1 MRSEKVEKDIYNFPY
16 NNSLFLNSV
25 YTYASDNPVYYGTD
39 NAQSIYY
46 NMSFKD
52 IKDSFAKN
60 DIMKM
65 TALSVIRG
73 GGSQKFYPKSYLK
86 REEAIA
92 YIVRLMGL
100 EEQVQKTPISSST
113 AVGGSNPPT
122 ANSNQTGQNNAS
134 SQSGPK
140 VDSWAQGIIDV
151 AAKNNLLRKE
161 DMALDFT
168 ANATREEVAYWIAK
182 GLNLAPIYGKDLQKV
197 YAFSDAKS
205 FNTDYMPYIEA
216 VLKSGIMTG
225 YNDSKFGPKDNI
237 TREQMASVLSRAFNL
252 GYNLMGYSI
261 INATVQDILYEE
273 VAGKNSIK
281 KTFVLLNNK
290 GQNEYIVVQR
300 TYSSKGIVHNSDF
313 LTISN
318 GVPSFSDSIEKGD
331 NVNFY
336 INGQYVIFVEK
347 NPVFQSTLYGEIK
360 DISVSNITLTSESGF
375 EYVFSYN
382 PNTKVYINDY
392 PASIK
397 DLRYGQTVTVY
408 LNGNTAYAINV
419 DYEDLGSG
427 KIDTGSR
434 QVTGSIMAIDK
445 QDNGINIKLDNG
457 QFYSI
462 AYDVPIIKDG
472 NTVSLSSIKE
482 GDYVNLYFD
491 DPYTNAP
498 IKVLVE
504 NGYHKV
510 YYIIRGNLGSLL
522 ASNNSISINNV
533 EKYYQGTWQSANNFA
548 YYPLDEAKIYYN
560 GFEVSKEDLKNYKG
574 NQIYATVEKHF
585 GTDSITFINITP
597 SFTMSY
603 SGIAN
608 FDTQSMILT
617 LNDGRKVTVNDGT
630 IILKEGMKIPYTLLA
645 GKKQLY
651 VSFSKTDMGL
661 YANFITIIDN
671 IYPDYYYAK
680 GFINSATSNSI
691 TIGNYLYTSWS
702 YQAYGY
708 YAIQNNQWNIVGGTK
723 TFYVGDKTYIVDNRD
738 KDSKVIPYTELLDVK
753 YGKSKY
759 ASAHVYVVSQGDNAI
774 AINIMNSTGQERV
787 STADVAFIDGTKLT
801 LNNVNDWNELNG
813 VWNLN
818 TSLDTIDV
826 SKAVIVKNGQAVN
839 ISSINP
845 GDSLYIIRNGS
856 FAVIVTVK

>member
-1 MRSEKVEKDIYNFPY
+1 MKKIFTILLTII
-16 NNSLFLNSV
+16 LFVLNSV

-482 GDYVNLYFD
+482 RDYVNLYFD

-603 SGIAN
+603 SGIAS

-630 IILKEGMKIPYTLLA
+630 IILKDGMKIPYTSLI
-645 GKKQLY
+645 GNKQVY
-651 VSFSKTDMGL
+651 VSFSQTDRSL
-661 YANFITIIDN
+661 YANFISVIDSV
-671 IYPDYYYAK
+671 YPEYYYAK
-680 GFINSATSNSI
+680 GFITSATSNSI
-691 TIGNYLYTSWS
+691 TIGNLYTSWW

-759 ASAHVYVVSQGDNAI
+759 TSAHVYVVSQGDNAI

-787 STADVAFIDGTKLT
+787 STADVVSIDGTKLT

-818 TSLDTIDV
+818 TSLDTVDV
-826 SKAVIVKNGQAVN
+826 SKTVIIKNGQAVN

-856 FAVIVTVK
+856 SAVIVTVK

>member
-1 MRSEKVEKDIYNFPY
+1 LKKIFTILLTII
-16 NNSLFLNSV
+16 LFVLNSV

-336 INGQYVIFVEK
+336 INGHVIFVEK

-360 DISVSNITLTSESGF
+360 DISVSNITLTSESGV

-382 PNTKVYINDY
+382 PNTKIYINDY

-397 DLRYGQTVTVY
+397 DLRYGQIATVY

-630 IILKEGMKIPYTLLA
+630 IILKDGMKIPYTSLI
-645 GKKQLY
+645 GNKQVY
-651 VSFSKTDMGL
+651 VSFSQTDRSL
-661 YANFITIIDN
+661 YANFISVIDSV
-671 IYPDYYYAK
+671 YPEYYYAK
-680 GFINSATSNSI
+680 GFITSATSNSI
-691 TIGNYLYTSWS
+691 TIGNLYTSWW

-759 ASAHVYVVSQGDNAI
+759 TSAHVYVVSQGDNAI

-787 STADVAFIDGTKLT
+787 STADVVSIDGTKLT

-818 TSLDTIDV
+818 TSLDTVDV
-826 SKAVIVKNGQAVN
+826 SKTVIIKNGQAVN

-856 FAVIVTVK
+856 SAVIVTVK

>member
-1 MRSEKVEKDIYNFPY
+1 MKKIFTILLTIIVLFVL
-16 NNSLFLNSV
+16 NNI

-39 NAQSIYY
+39 NAQSIHYS
-46 NMSFKD
+46 MSFKD
-52 IKDSFAKN
+52 MKDSFAKN

-65 TALSVIRG
+65 AALSVIRG
-73 GGSQKFYPKSYLK
+73 GGNQKFYPKSYLK

-100 EEQVQKTPISSST
+100 EEQVQKMPISSST
-113 AVGGSNPPT
+113 AVGGSNPST

-151 AAKNNLLRKE
+151 AVKNNLLSKQ
-161 DMALDFT
+161 DMTLDFT

-237 TREQMASVLSRAFNL
+237 TREQMASVLNRAFNL
-252 GYNLMGYSI
+252 GYKLMGYSI
-261 INATVQDILYEE
+261 LNATVQDILYEKDPGE
-273 VAGKNSIK
+273 NSVK

-290 GQNEYIVVQR
+290 GQNEYIVVQG

-336 INGQYVIFVEK
+336 LSGQNVIFAEK

-360 DISVSNITLTSESGF
+360 DISASNITLTSESGV

-397 DLRYGQTVTVY
+397 DLRYGQIATVY
-408 LNGNTAYAINV
+408 LNGNTAYVINV
-419 DYEDLGSG
+419 EYEDLGAG

-434 QVTGSIMAIDK
+434 QVTGSIIAIEK
-445 QDNGINIKLDNG
+445 QDNGINIKLNNG

-462 AYDVPIIKDG
+462 AYDVAVIKDG

-522 ASNNSISINNV
+522 ASNNSISLNNV
-533 EKYYQGTWQSANNFA
+533 EKYYQGTWQRADNFA
-548 YYPLDEAKIYYN
+548 YYSLDGTKIYYN
-560 GFEVSKEDLKNYKG
+560 GFEVSKEDLKNYRG
-574 NQIYATVEKHF
+574 NQIYAAVENHF

-603 SGIAN
+603 SGIAS

-630 IILKEGMKIPYTLLA
+630 IIIKNGMKVPYSSLM
-645 GKKQLY
+645 GQKQVY
-651 VSFSKTDMGL
+651 VSFSQSDRGL
-661 YANFITIIDN
+661 YANFISIIDN

-680 GFINSATSNSI
+680 GFINGATSNSI
-691 TIGNYLYTSWS
+691 TVGNYLYTTWS

-738 KDSKVIPYTELLDVK
+738 KNSKVIPYTEFLDVK

-759 ASAHVYVVSQGDNAI
+759 ISAHVYVVSQGDNAI

-787 STADVAFIDGTKLT
+787 STADVEFIDGTKLT

-826 SKAVIVKNGQAVN
+826 SKAVIIKNGQAVN
-839 ISSINP
+839 ISSINS

-856 FAVIVTVK
+856 SAVIVTVK

>member
-1 MRSEKVEKDIYNFPY
+1 M
-16 NNSLFLNSV
+16 
-25 YTYASDNPVYYGTD
+25 
-39 NAQSIYY
+39 
-46 NMSFKD
+46 
-52 IKDSFAKN
+52 
-60 DIMKM
+60 
-65 TALSVIRG
+65 
-73 GGSQKFYPKSYLK
+73 
-86 REEAIA
+86 
-92 YIVRLMGL
+92 
-100 EEQVQKTPISSST
+100 
-113 AVGGSNPPT
+113 
-122 ANSNQTGQNNAS
+122 
-134 SQSGPK
+134 
-140 VDSWAQGIIDV
+140 
-151 AAKNNLLRKE
+151 RKE

-336 INGQYVIFVEK
+336 ISGQNVIFAEK

-360 DISVSNITLTSESGF
+360 DISASNITLTSESGF

-462 AYDVPIIKDG
+462 AYDVPVIKNG

-603 SGIAN
+603 SGIAS

-630 IILKEGMKIPYTLLA
+630 IILKDGMKIPYTSLI
-645 GKKQLY
+645 GNKQVY
-651 VSFSKTDMGL
+651 VSFSQTDRSL
-661 YANFITIIDN
+661 YANFISVIDSV
-671 IYPDYYYAK
+671 YPEYYYAK
-680 GFINSATSNSI
+680 GFITSATSNSI
-691 TIGNYLYTSWS
+691 TIGNLYTSWW

-759 ASAHVYVVSQGDNAI
+759 TSAHVYVVSQGDNAI

-787 STADVAFIDGTKLT
+787 STADVVSIDGTKLT

-818 TSLDTIDV
+818 TSLDTVDV
-826 SKAVIVKNGQAVN
+826 SKTVIIKNGQAVN

-856 FAVIVTVK
+856 SAVIVTVK

>member
-1 MRSEKVEKDIYNFPY
+1 MKKIFTILLTII
-16 NNSLFLNSV
+16 LFVLNSV

-122 ANSNQTGQNNAS
+122 ANSNQTWQNNAS

-360 DISVSNITLTSESGF
+360 DVSVSNITLTSESGF

-427 KIDTGSR
+427 KIDIGSR

-603 SGIAN
+603 SGIAS

-630 IILKEGMKIPYTLLA
+630 IILKDGMKIPYTSLI
-645 GKKQLY
+645 GNKQVY
-651 VSFSKTDMGL
+651 VSFSQTDRSL
-661 YANFITIIDN
+661 YANFISVIDSV
-671 IYPDYYYAK
+671 YPEYYYAK
-680 GFINSATSNSI
+680 GFITSATSNSI
-691 TIGNYLYTSWS
+691 TIGNLYTSWW

-738 KDSKVIPYTELLDVK
+738 EDSKVIPYTELLDVK

-787 STADVAFIDGTKLT
+787 STADVVSIDGTKLT

-818 TSLDTIDV
+818 TSLDTVDV
-826 SKAVIVKNGQAVN
+826 SKTVIIKNGQAVN

-856 FAVIVTVK
+856 SAVIVTVK

>member
-1 MRSEKVEKDIYNFPY
+1 MRKLKKIFTILLTII
-16 NNSLFLNSV
+16 LFVLNSV

-39 NAQSIYY
+39 NVQSIYY

-52 IKDSFAKN
+52 IKNSFAKN

-140 VDSWAQGIIDV
+140 VDSWAQGIVDV

-197 YAFSDAKS
+197 YAFSDVKS

-252 GYNLMGYSI
+252 GYSLMGYSI

-273 VAGKNSIK
+273 VDGKNSIK

-336 INGQYVIFVEK
+336 ISGQNVIFAEK

-360 DISVSNITLTSESGF
+360 DISASNITLTSESGV

-382 PNTKVYINDY
+382 PNTKIYINDY

-462 AYDVPIIKDG
+462 AYDVPVIKNG
-472 NTVSLSSIKE
+472 NAVPLSSIKE

-491 DPYTNAP
+491 DPYTNVP

-603 SGIAN
+603 SGIAS

-630 IILKEGMKIPYTLLA
+630 IILKDGMKIPYTSLI
-645 GKKQLY
+645 GNKQVY
-651 VSFSKTDMGL
+651 VSFSQTDRSL
-661 YANFITIIDN
+661 YANFISVIDSV
-671 IYPDYYYAK
+671 YPEYYYAK
-680 GFINSATSNSI
+680 GFITSATSNSI
-691 TIGNYLYTSWS
+691 TIGNLYTSWW

-708 YAIQNNQWNIVGGTK
+708 YAIQNNQWNIVAGTK

-759 ASAHVYVVSQGDNAI
+759 TSAHVYVVSQGDNAI

-787 STADVAFIDGTKLT
+787 STADVVSIDGTKLT

-818 TSLDTIDV
+818 TSLDTVDV
-826 SKAVIVKNGQAVN
+826 SKTVIIKNGQAVN

-856 FAVIVTVK
+856 SAVIVTVK

>member
-1 MRSEKVEKDIYNFPY
+1 VRRLKKIFAILHTIIILFVL
-16 NNSLFLNSV
+16 NNI
-25 YTYASDNPVYYGTD
+25 YTYASDNLVYYGTE

-46 NMSFKD
+46 SMFFKD
-52 IKDSFAKN
+52 IKNSFAKN

-73 GGSQKFYPKSYLK
+73 GGNQKFYPKSYLK

-100 EEQVQKTPISSST
+100 EEQVQKMPISSST
-113 AVGGSNPPT
+113 AVGGSNPST

-151 AAKNNLLRKE
+151 AVKNNLLSKQ
-161 DMALDFT
+161 DMTLDFT

-237 TREQMASVLSRAFNL
+237 TREQMASVLNRAFNL
-252 GYNLMGYSI
+252 GYKLMGYSI
-261 INATVQDILYEE
+261 LNATVQDILYEKDPGE
-273 VAGKNSIK
+273 NSVK

-290 GQNEYIVVQR
+290 GQNEYIVVQG

-336 INGQYVIFVEK
+336 LSGQNVIFAEK

-360 DISVSNITLTSESGF
+360 DISASNITLTSESGV

-397 DLRYGQTVTVY
+397 DLRYGQIATVY
-408 LNGNTAYAINV
+408 LNGNTAYVINV
-419 DYEDLGSG
+419 EYEDLGAG

-434 QVTGSIMAIDK
+434 QVTGSIIAIEK
-445 QDNGINIKLDNG
+445 QDNGINIKLNNG

-462 AYDVPIIKDG
+462 AYDVPVIKDG

-522 ASNNSISINNV
+522 ASNNSISLNNV
-533 EKYYQGTWQSANNFA
+533 EKYYQGTWQRADNFA
-548 YYPLDEAKIYYN
+548 YYSLDGTKIYYN
-560 GFEVSKEDLKNYKG
+560 GFEVSKEDLKNYRG
-574 NQIYATVEKHF
+574 NQIYAAVENHF
-585 GTDSITFINITP
+585 GADSITFINITP

-603 SGIAN
+603 SGIAS

-630 IILKEGMKIPYTLLA
+630 IIIKNGMKVPYSSLM
-645 GKKQLY
+645 GQKQVY
-651 VSFSKTDMGL
+651 VSFSQSDRGL
-661 YANFITIIDN
+661 YANFISIIDN

-680 GFINSATSNSI
+680 GFINGATSNSI
-691 TIGNYLYTSWS
+691 TVGNYLYTTWS

-738 KDSKVIPYTELLDVK
+738 KNSKVIPYTEFLDVK

-759 ASAHVYVVSQGDNAI
+759 ISAHVYVVSQGDNAI

-787 STADVAFIDGTKLT
+787 STADVEFIDGTKLT

-826 SKAVIVKNGQAVN
+826 SKAVIIKNGQAVN

-856 FAVIVTVK
+856 SAVIVTVK

>member
-1 MRSEKVEKDIYNFPY
+1 MKKIFTILLTII
-16 NNSLFLNSV
+16 LFVLNSV

-92 YIVRLMGL
+92 YIVRLMGM
-100 EEQVQKTPISSST
+100 EEQVQKTPISPST

-122 ANSNQTGQNNAS
+122 QYSNQAGQNNAS
-134 SQSGPK
+134 SQSGTK

-151 AAKNNLLRKE
+151 ASKNNLLRKE

-237 TREQMASVLSRAFNL
+237 TREQMASVLNRAFNL

-273 VAGKNSIK
+273 VAGENSIK

-300 TYSSKGIVHNSDF
+300 TYSSKGIIHNSDF

-336 INGQYVIFVEK
+336 ISGQNVIFAEK
-347 NPVFQSTLYGEIK
+347 SPVFQNTLYGEIK
-360 DISVSNITLTSESGF
+360 DISASNITLTSESGV

-397 DLRYGQTVTVY
+397 DLRYGQIATVY

-457 QFYSI
+457 KFYSI
-462 AYDVPIIKDG
+462 AYDVPVIKNG
-472 NTVSLSSIKE
+472 NAVSLSSIKE

-498 IKVLVE
+498 LKVLIE

-608 FDTQSMILT
+608 FDSQSMILT

-630 IILKEGMKIPYTLLA
+630 IILKDGKKIPYTSLI
-645 GKKQLY
+645 GNKQVY
-651 VSFSKTDMGL
+651 VSFSQTDRSL
-661 YANFITIIDN
+661 YANFISVIDSV
-671 IYPDYYYAK
+671 YPEYYYAK
-680 GFINSATSNSI
+680 GFITSATSNSI
-691 TIGNYLYTSWS
+691 TIGNLYTNWW

-723 TFYVGDKTYIVDNRD
+723 TFYVGDKTYIVDNRG
-738 KDSKVIPYTELLDVK
+738 KDSKVIPYTEILDVK

-774 AINIMNSTGQERV
+774 AINIMNSTGQERI
-787 STADVAFIDGTKLT
+787 STAEVASIDGTKLT

-818 TSLDTIDV
+818 TSLDTVDV
-826 SKAVIVKNGQAVN
+826 SKALIIKNGQAVN

-845 GDSLYIIRNGS
+845 GDSLYIIRNGAS
-856 FAVIVTVK
+856 AVIVTVK

>member
-1 MRSEKVEKDIYNFPY
+1 MKKIFTILLTII
-16 NNSLFLNSV
+16 LFVLNSV

-39 NAQSIYY
+39 NVQSIYY

-336 INGQYVIFVEK
+336 ISGQNVIFAEK

-360 DISVSNITLTSESGF
+360 DISASNITLTSESGV

-382 PNTKVYINDY
+382 PNTKIYINDY

-462 AYDVPIIKDG
+462 AYDVPVIKNG
-472 NTVSLSSIKE
+472 NAVPLSSIKE

-491 DPYTNAP
+491 DPYTNVP

-574 NQIYATVEKHF
+574 NQIYAAVEKHF

-603 SGIAN
+603 SGIAS

-630 IILKEGMKIPYTLLA
+630 IILKDGMKIPYTSLI
-645 GKKQLY
+645 GNKQVY
-651 VSFSKTDMGL
+651 VSFSQTDRSL
-661 YANFITIIDN
+661 YANFISVIDSV
-671 IYPDYYYAK
+671 YPEYYYAK
-680 GFINSATSNSI
+680 GFITSATSNSI
-691 TIGNYLYTSWS
+691 TIGNLYTSWW

-759 ASAHVYVVSQGDNAI
+759 TSAHVYVVSQGDNAI

-787 STADVAFIDGTKLT
+787 STADVVSIDGTKLT

-818 TSLDTIDV
+818 TSLDTVDV
-826 SKAVIVKNGQAVN
+826 SKTVIIKNGQAVN

-856 FAVIVTVK
+856 SAVIVTVK

>member
-1 MRSEKVEKDIYNFPY
+1 MKKIFTILLTII
-16 NNSLFLNSV
+16 LFVLNSV

-39 NAQSIYY
+39 NVQSIYY

-52 IKDSFAKN
+52 IKNSFAKN

-140 VDSWAQGIIDV
+140 VDSWAQGIVDV

-197 YAFSDAKS
+197 YAFSDVKS

-252 GYNLMGYSI
+252 GYSLMGYSI

-273 VAGKNSIK
+273 VDGKNSIK

-336 INGQYVIFVEK
+336 ISGQNVIFAEK

-360 DISVSNITLTSESGF
+360 DISASNITLTSESGV

-382 PNTKVYINDY
+382 PNTKIYINDY

-462 AYDVPIIKDG
+462 AYDVPVIKNG
-472 NTVSLSSIKE
+472 NAVPLSSIKE

-491 DPYTNAP
+491 DPYTNVP

-603 SGIAN
+603 SGIAS

-630 IILKEGMKIPYTLLA
+630 IILKDGMKIPYTSLI
-645 GKKQLY
+645 GNKQVY
-651 VSFSKTDMGL
+651 VSFSQTDRSL
-661 YANFITIIDN
+661 YANFISVIDSV
-671 IYPDYYYAK
+671 YPEYYYAK
-680 GFINSATSNSI
+680 GFITSATSNSI
-691 TIGNYLYTSWS
+691 TIGNLYTSWW

-708 YAIQNNQWNIVGGTK
+708 YAIQNNQWNIVAGTK

-759 ASAHVYVVSQGDNAI
+759 TSAHVYVVSQGDNAI

-787 STADVAFIDGTKLT
+787 STADVVSIDGTKLT

-818 TSLDTIDV
+818 TSLDTVDV
-826 SKAVIVKNGQAVN
+826 SKTVIIKNGQAVN

-856 FAVIVTVK
+856 SAVIVTVK

>member
-1 MRSEKVEKDIYNFPY
+1 
-16 NNSLFLNSV
+16 
-25 YTYASDNPVYYGTD
+25 
-39 NAQSIYY
+39 
-46 NMSFKD
+46 
-52 IKDSFAKN
+52 
-60 DIMKM
+60 
-65 TALSVIRG
+65 
-73 GGSQKFYPKSYLK
+73 
-86 REEAIA
+86 
-92 YIVRLMGL
+92 
-100 EEQVQKTPISSST
+100 
-113 AVGGSNPPT
+113 
-122 ANSNQTGQNNAS
+122 
-134 SQSGPK
+134 
-140 VDSWAQGIIDV
+140 
-151 AAKNNLLRKE
+151 
-161 DMALDFT
+161 MALDFT

-336 INGQYVIFVEK
+336 ISGQNVIFAEK

-360 DISVSNITLTSESGF
+360 DISASNITLTSESGF

-462 AYDVPIIKDG
+462 AYDVPVIKNG

-603 SGIAN
+603 SGIAS

-630 IILKEGMKIPYTLLA
+630 IILKDGMKIPYTSLI
-645 GKKQLY
+645 GNKQVY
-651 VSFSKTDMGL
+651 VSFSQTDRSL
-661 YANFITIIDN
+661 YANFISVIDSV
-671 IYPDYYYAK
+671 YPEYYYAK
-680 GFINSATSNSI
+680 GFITSATSNSI
-691 TIGNYLYTSWS
+691 TIGNLYTSWW

-759 ASAHVYVVSQGDNAI
+759 TSAHVYVVSQGDNAI

-787 STADVAFIDGTKLT
+787 STADVVSIDGTKLT

-818 TSLDTIDV
+818 TSLDTVDV
-826 SKAVIVKNGQAVN
+826 SKTVIIKNGQAVN

-856 FAVIVTVK
+856 SAVIVTVK

>member
-1 MRSEKVEKDIYNFPY
+1 LKKIFTILLTII
-16 NNSLFLNSV
+16 LFVLNSV

-39 NAQSIYY
+39 NVQSIYY

-225 YNDSKFGPKDNI
+225 YYDSKFGPKDNI

-336 INGQYVIFVEK
+336 ISGQNVIFAEK

-360 DISVSNITLTSESGF
+360 DISASNITLTSESGV

-382 PNTKVYINDY
+382 PNTKIYINDY

-397 DLRYGQTVTVY
+397 DLRYGQIATVY

-603 SGIAN
+603 SGIAS

-630 IILKEGMKIPYTLLA
+630 IILKDGMKIPYTSLI
-645 GKKQLY
+645 GNKQVY
-651 VSFSKTDMGL
+651 VSFSQTDRSL
-661 YANFITIIDN
+661 YANFISVIDSV
-671 IYPDYYYAK
+671 YPEYYYAK
-680 GFINSATSNSI
+680 GFITSATSNSI
-691 TIGNYLYTSWS
+691 TIGNLYTSWW

-759 ASAHVYVVSQGDNAI
+759 TSAHVYVVSQGDNAI

-787 STADVAFIDGTKLT
+787 STADVVSIDGTKLT

-818 TSLDTIDV
+818 TSLDTVDV
-826 SKAVIVKNGQAVN
+826 SKTVIIKNGQAVN

-856 FAVIVTVK
+856 SAVIVTVK

>member
-1 MRSEKVEKDIYNFPY
+1 MKKIFAILVTII
-16 NNSLFLNSV
+16 LFVLNSAHL
-25 YTYASDNPVYYGTD
+25 YALENPVYYGTD

-46 NMSFKD
+46 NMYFKD

-73 GGSQKFYPKSYLK
+73 GGSQKFYPKSRLK

-100 EEQVQKTPISSST
+100 EEQVQKTPVSSST
-113 AVGGSNPPT
+113 AVVGSNPAT

-134 SQSGPK
+134 SQSVPK
-140 VDSWAQGIIDV
+140 ADPWAQGIIDV
-151 AAKNNLLRKE
+151 AVKNNLLGKD

-168 ANATREEVAYWIAK
+168 ANATREEVAYWIAR
-182 GLNLAPIYGKDLQKV
+182 GLNLTPIYGKDLQKV

-205 FNTDYMPYIEA
+205 FNINYMPYIEA

-237 TREQMASVLSRAFNL
+237 TREQMASVLNRAFNL
-252 GYNLMGYSI
+252 GYSLMGYSI
-261 INATVQDILYEE
+261 LNATVQDILYEE
-273 VAGKNSIK
+273 AAGENSIK

-300 TYSSKGIVHNSDF
+300 TYSSKEIIHNSDF

-318 GVPSFSDSIEKGD
+318 GVPHFSDSIEKGD

-336 INGQYVIFVEK
+336 ISGRNVIFAEK
-347 NPVFQSTLYGEIK
+347 NPVLKSTLYGEIK

-397 DLRYGQTVTVY
+397 DLRYGQTATVY

-434 QVTGSIMAIDK
+434 QVTGSIIAIDK

-472 NTVSLSSIKE
+472 NAVPLSSIKE

-491 DPYTNAP
+491 DPYTNVP

-510 YYIIRGNLGSLL
+510 HYIIRGNLGSLL
-522 ASNNSISINNV
+522 SSNNSISINNV

-560 GFEVSKEDLKNYKG
+560 GFSVSEENLKNYKG
-574 NQIYATVEKHF
+574 NQIYATVEEHF
-585 GTDSITFINITP
+585 GTDSITFINVTP

-603 SGIAN
+603 TGIAN

-630 IILKEGMKIPYTLLA
+630 IILKEGMKIPYTSLI
-645 GKKQLY
+645 GNKQVY
-651 VSFSKTDMGL
+651 VSFSQTDRGL
-661 YANFITIIDN
+661 YANFISVIDSV
-671 IYPDYYYAK
+671 YPEYYYAK
-680 GFINSATSNSI
+680 GFITSATSNSI
-691 TIGNYLYTSWS
+691 TIGNLYTSWW

-708 YAIQNNQWNIVGGTK
+708 YVIQNNQWNIVGGTK

-738 KDSKVIPYTELLDVK
+738 KDSKIVPYTEFLDVK

-759 ASAHVYVVSQGDNAI
+759 TSAHVYVVSQGDNAI
-774 AINIMNSTGQERV
+774 AVNIMNSTGQERV
-787 STADVAFIDGTKLT
+787 STADIVSIDGSKLI

-818 TSLDTIDV
+818 TSFDTVDV
-826 SKAVIVKNGQAVN
+826 SKAIIIKNGQAVN

-856 FAVIVTVK
+856 SAVIVTVK

>member
-1 MRSEKVEKDIYNFPY
+1 MRKLKKIFTILLTII
-16 NNSLFLNSV
+16 LFVLNSV

-603 SGIAN
+603 SGIAS

-630 IILKEGMKIPYTLLA
+630 IILKDGMKIPYTSLI
-645 GKKQLY
+645 GNKQVY
-651 VSFSKTDMGL
+651 VSFSQTDRSL
-661 YANFITIIDN
+661 YANFISVIDSV
-671 IYPDYYYAK
+671 YPEYYYAK
-680 GFINSATSNSI
+680 GFITSATSNSI
-691 TIGNYLYTSWS
+691 TIGNLYTSWW

-759 ASAHVYVVSQGDNAI
+759 TSAHVYVVSQGDNAI

-787 STADVAFIDGTKLT
+787 STADVVSIDGTKLT

-818 TSLDTIDV
+818 TSLDTVDV
-826 SKAVIVKNGQAVN
+826 SKTVIIKNGQAVN

-856 FAVIVTVK
+856 SAVIVTVK

>member
-1 MRSEKVEKDIYNFPY
+1 MKKIFTILLTII
-16 NNSLFLNSV
+16 LFVLNSV

-39 NAQSIYY
+39 NVQSIYY

-225 YNDSKFGPKDNI
+225 YYDSKFGPKDNI

-336 INGQYVIFVEK
+336 ISGQNVIFAEK

-360 DISVSNITLTSESGF
+360 DISASNITLTSESGV

-382 PNTKVYINDY
+382 PNTKIYINDY

-397 DLRYGQTVTVY
+397 DLRYGQIATVY

-603 SGIAN
+603 SGIAS

-630 IILKEGMKIPYTLLA
+630 IILKDGMKIPYTSLI
-645 GKKQLY
+645 GNKQVY
-651 VSFSKTDMGL
+651 VSFSQTDRSL
-661 YANFITIIDN
+661 YANFISVIDSV
-671 IYPDYYYAK
+671 YPEYYYAK
-680 GFINSATSNSI
+680 GFITSATSNSI
-691 TIGNYLYTSWS
+691 TIGNLYTSWW

-759 ASAHVYVVSQGDNAI
+759 TSAHVYVVSQGDNAI

-787 STADVAFIDGTKLT
+787 STADVVSIDGTKLT

-818 TSLDTIDV
+818 TSLDTVDV
-826 SKAVIVKNGQAVN
+826 SKTVIIKNGQAVN

-856 FAVIVTVK
+856 SAVIVTVK

>member
-1 MRSEKVEKDIYNFPY
+1 MKKIFTILLTII
-16 NNSLFLNSV
+16 LFVLNSV

-39 NAQSIYY
+39 NVQSIYY

-336 INGQYVIFVEK
+336 ISGQNVIFAEK

-360 DISVSNITLTSESGF
+360 DISASNITLTSESGV

-382 PNTKVYINDY
+382 PNTKIYINDY

-397 DLRYGQTVTVY
+397 DLRYGQIATVY

-603 SGIAN
+603 SGIAS

-630 IILKEGMKIPYTLLA
+630 IILKDGMKIPYTSLI
-645 GKKQLY
+645 GNKQVY
-651 VSFSKTDMGL
+651 VSFSQTDRSL
-661 YANFITIIDN
+661 YANFISVIDSV
-671 IYPDYYYAK
+671 YPEYYYAK
-680 GFINSATSNSI
+680 GFITSATSNSI
-691 TIGNYLYTSWS
+691 TIGNLYTSWW

-787 STADVAFIDGTKLT
+787 STADVVSIDGTKLT

-818 TSLDTIDV
+818 TSLDTVDV
-826 SKAVIVKNGQAVN
+826 SKTVIIKNGQAVN

-856 FAVIVTVK
+856 SAVIVTVK

>member
-1 MRSEKVEKDIYNFPY
+1 MKKIFTILLTII
-16 NNSLFLNSV
+16 LFVLNSV

-122 ANSNQTGQNNAS
+122 ANSNQIGQNNAS

-168 ANATREEVAYWIAK
+168 ANVTREEVAYWIAK

-318 GVPSFSDSIEKGD
+318 GIPSFSDSIEKGD

-336 INGQYVIFVEK
+336 ISGQNVIFVEK

-360 DISVSNITLTSESGF
+360 DVSVSNITLTSESGF

-603 SGIAN
+603 SGIAS

-630 IILKEGMKIPYTLLA
+630 IILKDGMKIPYTSLI
-645 GKKQLY
+645 GNKQVY
-651 VSFSKTDMGL
+651 VSFSQTDRSL
-661 YANFITIIDN
+661 YANFISVIDSV
-671 IYPDYYYAK
+671 YPEYYYAK
-680 GFINSATSNSI
+680 GFITSATSNSI
-691 TIGNYLYTSWS
+691 TIGNLYTSWW

-738 KDSKVIPYTELLDVK
+738 EDSKVIPYTELLDVK

-787 STADVAFIDGTKLT
+787 STADVVSIDGTKLT

-818 TSLDTIDV
+818 TSLDTVDV
-826 SKAVIVKNGQAVN
+826 SKTVIIKNGQAVN

-856 FAVIVTVK
+856 SAVIVTVK

>member
-1 MRSEKVEKDIYNFPY
+1 MKKIFTILLTII
-16 NNSLFLNSV
+16 LFVLNSV

-603 SGIAN
+603 SGIAS

-630 IILKEGMKIPYTLLA
+630 IILKDGMKIPYTSLI
-645 GKKQLY
+645 GNKQVY
-651 VSFSKTDMGL
+651 VSFSQTDRSL
-661 YANFITIIDN
+661 YANFISVIDSV
-671 IYPDYYYAK
+671 YPEYYYAK
-680 GFINSATSNSI
+680 GFITSATSNSI
-691 TIGNYLYTSWS
+691 TIGNLYTSWW

-759 ASAHVYVVSQGDNAI
+759 TSAHVYVVSQGDNAI

-787 STADVAFIDGTKLT
+787 STADVVSIDGTKLT

-818 TSLDTIDV
+818 TSLDTVDV
-826 SKAVIVKNGQAVN
+826 SKTVIIKNGQAVN

-856 FAVIVTVK
+856 SAVIVTVK

>member
-1 MRSEKVEKDIYNFPY
+1 MRRLKKIFTILLTIILFISNSIY
-16 NNSLFLNSV
+16 V
-25 YTYASDNPVYYGTD
+25 YASASSVYYGTE

-46 NMSFKD
+46 SMSFKD
-52 IKDSFAKN
+52 IKNSFAKN

-65 TALSVIRG
+65 AALSVIRG
-73 GGSQKFYPKSYLK
+73 GGNQKFYPKSYLK

-92 YIVRLMGL
+92 YLIRLMGL
-100 EEQVQKTPISSST
+100 EEQVQKMPISSST
-113 AVGGSNPPT
+113 AVGGSNPST
-122 ANSNQTGQNNAS
+122 ANSNQIGQNNAS

-151 AAKNNLLRKE
+151 AVKNNLLSKQ
-161 DMALDFT
+161 DMTLDFT

-182 GLNLAPIYGKDLQKV
+182 GLNLTPIYGKDLQKV

-205 FNTDYMPYIEA
+205 FNADYMPYIEA

-225 YNDSKFGPKDNI
+225 YDNNKFGPKNSI
-237 TREQMASVLSRAFNL
+237 SREEIASVLNRAFNL
-252 GYNLMGYSI
+252 GYKLMGYSI
-261 INATVQDILYEE
+261 LNATVQDILYEKDPGE
-273 VAGKNSIK
+273 NSVK
-281 KTFVLLNNK
+281 KAFVLLNNK
-290 GQNEYIVVQR
+290 GQNEYIVVQG

-313 LTISN
+313 LTISS

-336 INGQYVIFVEK
+336 LSGQNVIFAEK
-347 NPVFQSTLYGEIK
+347 EPVIQSTLYGEIK
-360 DISVSNITLTSESGF
+360 DISASNITLTSESGF

-382 PNTKVYINDY
+382 PNTKIYINDY

-397 DLRYGQTVTVY
+397 DLRYGQIATVY
-408 LNGNTAYAINV
+408 LNGNTAYVINV
-419 DYEDLGSG
+419 EYEDLGAG

-434 QVTGSIMAIDK
+434 QVTGSIIAIEK

-462 AYDVPIIKDG
+462 AYDVPVIKDG
-472 NTVSLSSIKE
+472 NIVSLSSIKE

-533 EKYYQGTWQSANNFA
+533 EKYYQGTWQRANNFA
-548 YYPLDEAKIYYN
+548 YYSLDGTKIYYN
-560 GFEVSKEDLKNYKG
+560 GFEISKEDLKNYRG
-574 NQIYATVEKHF
+574 NQIYAAVENHF
-585 GTDSITFINITP
+585 GTNSITFICITP
-597 SFTMSY
+597 NFTMNY

-617 LNDGRKVTVNDGT
+617 LNDGRKVTVNDST
-630 IILKEGMKIPYTLLA
+630 IIIKNGMKVPYLSLT
-645 GKKQLY
+645 GQKQVY
-651 VSFSKTDMGL
+651 VSFSQSDRGL
-661 YANFITIIDN
+661 YANFISIIDN

-680 GFINSATSNSI
+680 GFINGATSNSI
-691 TIGNYLYTSWS
+691 TVGNYLYTTWS

-708 YAIQNNQWNIVGGTK
+708 YTIQNNQWSIVGGTK

-738 KDSKVIPYTELLDVK
+738 KDSKVILYTDLLDVK

-759 ASAHVYVVSQGDNAI
+759 DSAHVYVVSDGDNAI

>member
-1 MRSEKVEKDIYNFPY
+1 MKKIFTILLTII
-16 NNSLFLNSV
+16 LFVLNSV

-73 GGSQKFYPKSYLK
+73 GGSQEFYPKSYLK

-122 ANSNQTGQNNAS
+122 ANSNQIGQNNAS
-134 SQSGPK
+134 SQSGLK

-151 AAKNNLLRKE
+151 AAKNNLLSKK

-168 ANATREEVAYWIAK
+168 ANVTREEVAYWIAK

-318 GVPSFSDSIEKGD
+318 GIPSFSDSIEKGD

-336 INGQYVIFVEK
+336 ISGQNVIFVEK

-360 DISVSNITLTSESGF
+360 DVSVSNITLTSESGF

-603 SGIAN
+603 SGIAS

-630 IILKEGMKIPYTLLA
+630 IILKDGMKIPYTSLI
-645 GKKQLY
+645 GNKQVY
-651 VSFSKTDMGL
+651 VSFSQTDRSL
-661 YANFITIIDN
+661 YANFISVIDSV
-671 IYPDYYYAK
+671 YPEYYYAK
-680 GFINSATSNSI
+680 GFITSATSNSI
-691 TIGNYLYTSWS
+691 TIGNLYTSWW

-738 KDSKVIPYTELLDVK
+738 EDSKVIPYTELLDVK

-787 STADVAFIDGTKLT
+787 STADVVSIDGTKLT

-818 TSLDTIDV
+818 TSLDTVDV
-826 SKAVIVKNGQAVN
+826 SKTVIIKNGQAVN

-856 FAVIVTVK
+856 SAVIVTVK

>member
-1 MRSEKVEKDIYNFPY
+1 MRKLKKIFTILLTII
-16 NNSLFLNSV
+16 LFVLNSV

-39 NAQSIYY
+39 NVQSIYY

-336 INGQYVIFVEK
+336 ISGQNVIFAEK

-360 DISVSNITLTSESGF
+360 DISASNITLTSESGV

-382 PNTKVYINDY
+382 PNTKIYINDY

-462 AYDVPIIKDG
+462 AYDVPVIKNG
-472 NTVSLSSIKE
+472 NAVPLSSIKE

-491 DPYTNAP
+491 DPYTNVP

-574 NQIYATVEKHF
+574 NQIYAAVEKHF

-603 SGIAN
+603 SGIAS

-630 IILKEGMKIPYTLLA
+630 IILKDGMKIPYTSLI
-645 GKKQLY
+645 GNKQVY
-651 VSFSKTDMGL
+651 VSFSQTDRSL
-661 YANFITIIDN
+661 YANFISVIDSV
-671 IYPDYYYAK
+671 YPEYYYAK
-680 GFINSATSNSI
+680 GFITSATSNSI
-691 TIGNYLYTSWS
+691 TIGNLYTSWW

-759 ASAHVYVVSQGDNAI
+759 TSAHVYVVSQGDNAI

-787 STADVAFIDGTKLT
+787 STADVVSIDGTKLT

-818 TSLDTIDV
+818 TSLDTVDV
-826 SKAVIVKNGQAVN
+826 SKTVIIKNGQAVN

-856 FAVIVTVK
+856 SAVIVTVK

>member
-1 MRSEKVEKDIYNFPY
+1 MEKIFTILLTII
-16 NNSLFLNSV
+16 LFVLSSV

-39 NAQSIYY
+39 NVQSIYY

-273 VAGKNSIK
+273 VARKNSIK

-300 TYSSKGIVHNSDF
+300 TYSSEGIVHNSDF

-336 INGQYVIFVEK
+336 ISGQNVIFAEK
-347 NPVFQSTLYGEIK
+347 KPVFHSTLYGEIK
-360 DISVSNITLTSESGF
+360 DISASNITLTSESGV

-382 PNTKVYINDY
+382 PNTKIYINDY

-462 AYDVPIIKDG
+462 AYDVPIIKEG
-472 NTVSLSSIKE
+472 NTVSLSSIRE

-504 NGYHKV
+504 NEYHKV

-560 GFEVSKEDLKNYKG
+560 GFECSKEDLKNYKG

-597 SFTMSY
+597 TFTMSY
-603 SGIAN
+603 SGIAS

-630 IILKEGMKIPYTLLA
+630 IILKDGMKIPYTSLI
-645 GKKQLY
+645 GNKQVY
-651 VSFSKTDMGL
+651 VSFSQTDRSL
-661 YANFITIIDN
+661 YANFISVIDSV
-671 IYPDYYYAK
+671 YPEYYYAK
-680 GFINSATSNSI
+680 GFITSATSNSI
-691 TIGNYLYTSWS
+691 TIGNLYTSWW

-759 ASAHVYVVSQGDNAI
+759 TSAHVYVVSQGDNAI

-787 STADVAFIDGTKLT
+787 STADVVSIDGTNLT

-813 VWNLN
+813 AWNLN
-818 TSLDTIDV
+818 TSLDTVDV
-826 SKAVIVKNGQAVN
+826 SKTVIIKNGQAVN

-856 FAVIVTVK
+856 SAVIVTVK